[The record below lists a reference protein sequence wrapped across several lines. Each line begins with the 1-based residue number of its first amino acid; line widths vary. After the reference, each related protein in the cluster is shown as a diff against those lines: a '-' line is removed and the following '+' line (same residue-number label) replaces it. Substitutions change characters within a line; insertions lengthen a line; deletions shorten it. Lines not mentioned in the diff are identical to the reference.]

1 MVRAASLANGSNFV
15 GVEGLQRVL
24 QNIGYS
30 NRITQQEIESVF
42 KEVGD
47 ASSFIP
53 AERMVQLI

>member
-1 MVRAASLANGSNFV
+1 M

-30 NRITQQEIESVF
+30 NRMTQQEIESVF
-42 KEVGD
+42 KEVGN
-47 ASSFIP
+47 SSSVIS